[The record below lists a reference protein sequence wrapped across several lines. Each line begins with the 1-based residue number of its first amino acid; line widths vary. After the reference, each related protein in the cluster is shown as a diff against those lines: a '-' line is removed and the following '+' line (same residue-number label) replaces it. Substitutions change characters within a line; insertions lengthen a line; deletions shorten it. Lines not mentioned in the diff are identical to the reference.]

1 MKNDNKNN
9 NIKIDDKINSKKDS
23 NINYINKDNDKLT
36 PTKNY
41 NYKNISLT
49 DNNNEIIINKDNNNI
64 NNLIQNPNK
73 IRKLNSTEKLEQK
86 IKDLESKLDEL
97 NNNTIS
103 FFSAPEEEDN
113 NDLKDSLLNK
123 PGLSE
128 ISKEYL
134 SSYLE
139 DLEPKNTLSDFS
151 RAYMIELNNYDTLS
165 NERPNLSRLT
175 KEFLKENEKI
185 KEEEKEEEK
194 EEK

>member
-1 MKNDNKNN
+1 M
-9 NIKIDDKINSKKDS
+9 
-23 NINYINKDNDKLT
+23 
-36 PTKNY
+36 
-41 NYKNISLT
+41 
-49 DNNNEIIINKDNNNI
+49 
-64 NNLIQNPNK
+64 
-73 IRKLNSTEKLEQK
+73 
-86 IKDLESKLDEL
+86 
-97 NNNTIS
+97 
-103 FFSAPEEEDN
+103 
-113 NDLKDSLLNK
+113 NK

-175 KEFLKENEKI
+175 KEFLKENEEI